1 MTVSRCDMRSG
12 CITCGDQGVPMRI
25 VELHEG
31 EAVCVD
37 QDGASHEVAVELLDT
52 VRPGERI
59 LVHAGVAIGA
69 VT

>member
-1 MTVSRCDMRSG
+1 MR
-12 CITCGDQGVPMRI
+12 VL
-25 VELHEG
+25 ELRDR

-37 QDGASHEVAVELLDT
+37 EEGASHEVAVDLLDA

-69 VT
+69 L

>member
-1 MTVSRCDMRSG
+1 MWV
-12 CITCGDQGVPMRI
+12 
-25 VELHEG
+25 VELHAG

-37 QDGASHEVAVELLDT
+37 QDGASHKVAVELLDT